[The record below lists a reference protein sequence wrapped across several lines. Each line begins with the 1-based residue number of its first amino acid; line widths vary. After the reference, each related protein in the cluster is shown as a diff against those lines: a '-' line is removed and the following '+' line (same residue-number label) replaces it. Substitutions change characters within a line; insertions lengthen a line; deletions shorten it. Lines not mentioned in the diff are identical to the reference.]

1 MNTRENNIGAANVKV
16 GTKVTI
22 INKYG
27 DEIAQ
32 GVITDVERGG
42 FTMDTGD
49 AVPFWTIASM
59 NATEIKLTVAGA
71 QL

>member
-59 NATEIKLTVAGA
+59 NATEIKLTVTGA